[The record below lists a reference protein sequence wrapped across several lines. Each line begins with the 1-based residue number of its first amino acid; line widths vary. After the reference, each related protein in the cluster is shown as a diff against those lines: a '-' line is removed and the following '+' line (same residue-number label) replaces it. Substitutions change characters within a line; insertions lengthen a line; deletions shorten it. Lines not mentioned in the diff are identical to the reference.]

1 MQAKITASEHGTG
14 MIADGV
20 AAVDASVAG
29 RLSTL
34 TESIAS
40 ISVDAGAVED
50 DVNEQLD
57 ETRDYVD
64 AQLAATK
71 DSVSDQMK
79 KAIQM
84 LSAQIAAQKQV
95 SGYA

>member
-1 MQAKITASEHGTG
+1 MQAKIAASEHGTG

-40 ISVDAGAVED
+40 IGTDANAVED
-50 DVNEQLD
+50 GVNDNLD
-57 ETRDYVD
+57 LTRDYVD

-79 KAIQM
+79 NAIQM

-95 SGYA
+95 SGCA